1 VADLANLRISVDSRD
16 VKKAQDD
23 LRALGYTSTQVEG
36 STKKMSSAF
45 GALKSV
51 LGGLGL
57 ALVVREFV
65 QMADSVALLEARI
78 KSVTPAGADLVN
90 IQKQLVGI
98 AKENM
103 VALDATAS
111 LYTKLAKPIRAL
123 GGDIQTTLN
132 ITSAFTKALKIG
144 GASAQEASSAI
155 LQFGQAM
162 ASGVLRGDEFNS
174 IAEASPRILQAIA
187 EGSGIAAGALRK
199 MAADGA
205 LTAGVIGGA
214 LLTQMVALEAE
225 AMRIPQTVDGAFTN
239 FKTDLAL
246 VASDINKNVGLTSAL
261 ISVFATLSSTVGALG
276 SIAGSSIVAFSQF
289 MRENEEIVTAATY
302 AVISL
307 GGAMLSLAVAARVA
321 AIVTMLSGTIAGL
334 VSATL
339 AARLGFVAMSATMGI
354 MPAIFFA
361 VRTAAIA
368 LYASLGPL
376 GWAMAAVGAAA
387 AFMATRYVSAKQKMA
402 DAQKQTTEYTAELG
416 ALEKRIKAV
425 SSGDAGKVKALDD
438 VEQLQQY
445 GNALKERGYTE
456 AQVNNLLRAR
466 AQLQKVE
473 LKQAEQLKNA
483 SQAVPKLK
491 GSKGPSEAEQAAK
504 AAAQARENMQNN
516 IADLETQLGLIKAG
530 TVAEEARTRVQLARQ
545 GASSE
550 QITKL
555 LDLTKQLSAEEKKA
569 ADLKTASENNK
580 AAEQNL
586 ALIKQEIALL
596 DQGYSIAEASL
607 RLQLAKTG
615 VTQEQI
621 NQIVAETAAL
631 DGRKKAIEEGIKA
644 VEDTKK
650 AAEDAQKAFDN
661 LKIDIN
667 FDAVFGDMG
676 KAMGGVVSVFDQML
690 DRQEKYN
697 DAMADASMDEAKRAA
712 LQQRNA
718 RLQINQYANLVSA
731 AKGFFKEGTGGYK
744 AMEAAEKA
752 FRLFELVMA
761 AKSAAVKIGL
771 ITGTT
776 AAVVAGSATETAVTA
791 AAEGA
796 KTGITL
802 AGAAARIPV
811 KIAEGAAS
819 MFASLGP
826 LGFAAVA
833 AMVGVMAAFG
843 FSGGGSKAPPKY
855 NTGTGTV
862 FGDSSA
868 QSESLTNSIQRL
880 AEIDKL
886 TMRYSGQMAASLR
899 SIEANIGGLAGLLVR
914 TGDITASGAN
924 VKTGTSGIGDIN
936 KTLGG
941 LISKIPVLG
950 SVFGGLLSAV
960 GSVVNALFGSKT
972 SIIGQGISGVAQTM
986 REILEG
992 GFEAQNFTNVQTKRK
1007 FFGITTS
1014 TRYSTQTTAASE
1026 EVNRQ
1031 FTLILDGFYD
1041 AITAS
1046 ANPLGLALDEIETR
1060 LDGFVV
1066 NIGQINLTGLTG
1078 QEIQEKLTAVFSAA
1092 ADSMARAAIAG
1103 LDDFQKVGEGY
1114 FETVVRVSSG
1124 VEEASYLLSQLGVQA
1139 IAYTEILNKQGDVGA
1154 EIIRQSVTL
1163 KDASIGVAGGFAEI
1177 ITNADGAARDLYE
1190 LVVALRSTQDA
1201 IEAIG
1206 GKAERLTTFML
1217 AGAGGADKLNEGLSF
1232 IFENFLSE
1240 AERSA
1245 ALTKQLGREFDRLGV
1260 KLPES
1265 ITGFRDLI
1273 GGIDTA
1279 TEEGQ
1284 RLYGALVALAPQF
1297 GELMKTFGEGS
1308 AKVQSF
1314 DEALSSFTDQ
1324 MEAIKQQQESAIDT
1338 LRGAVGRLAKEAS
1351 DAEENLRKIYSAEMS
1366 KLDAI
1371 IGARAAAVTAVQQ
1384 AYAREAEVFRDAAS
1398 NFRALGESIRSF
1410 ASGIFG
1416 ELIGPSSKLEQARQG
1431 FINLVDAA
1439 RGGSRSALEAIPS
1452 AGAQLTDVIAATATS
1467 RTDMLRQLL
1476 AVNALTQEAAL
1487 YADEQAS
1494 VAELQ
1499 LEKLEKQ
1506 FDVLTE
1512 LLGVSREAAASNVT
1526 FANAVTAL
1534 LSADKASAIAEVQK
1548 QLITQ
1553 QIGSIIDLT
1562 ESTDTLA
1569 QAISKVD
1576 DARSNLTAVR
1586 EAIEAAGLS
1595 QYIEE
1600 IKKTGIREAAEAMV
1614 GLEQALEAEIDLRA
1628 SAMPEIV
1635 AAYDKAQ
1642 AAIKEVQN
1650 ATEKR
1655 IAAYD
1660 EQMTKRAGELQQ
1672 TYREL
1677 REEEAKK
1684 MAEAVATV
1692 TDSADAKIAAV
1703 TDAFT
1708 KIAALYDLKIA
1719 EVRMQTE
1726 VAANAMRDASNRLWS
1741 AADLLASSTSETGS
1755 ASQIA
1760 AANDNAKMLSTGLGY
1775 VATRVDA
1782 SSLSNFNSE
1791 TRVVSTLMWI
1801 KALLENQRAPSVSVG
1816 GPVINV
1822 DVSAPVVTVSSPI
1835 INVSAPVVTVP
1846 VSVHNAISTVVTAA
1860 SATTTATSTVTPA
1873 NSSVVPA
1880 ITTTVSE
1887 AVPTVT
1893 ATSNV
1898 TTEMVKLPTIT
1909 SSSGNMQDFGVGAN
1923 TDEFAMGGMHDGG
1936 WRLVGE
1942 NGPELEYTGP
1952 SRIYNNGQTSEM
1964 LNNGELVAEVKYLRE
1979 ELRNAMFQVAKNTGK
1994 SYDMLN
2000 RWNGNGLPETR
2011 DVAA

>member
-1 VADLANLRISVDSRD
+1 MADLANLRISVDSRE
-16 VKKAQDD
+16 VKSAISDLNQLSGASSGAEQGATKA
-23 LRALGYTSTQVEG
+23 
-36 STKKMSSAF
+36 SSAF
-45 GALKSV
+45 R
-51 LGGLGL
+51 GLGAVLASLGIAAIAREAIMLADTFTRMSGQL
-57 ALVVREFV
+57 ALVTRNAE
-65 QMADSVALLEARI
+65 QLAAAE
-78 KSVTPAGADLVN
+78 
-90 IQKQLVGI
+90 KQLF
-98 AKENM
+98 AM
-103 VALDATAS
+103 S
-111 LYTKLAKPIRAL
+111 
-123 GGDIQTTLN
+123 QTTRVGYESTVSLFSRLARSTEN
-132 ITSAFTKALKIG
+132 LGVSQQSVMRVTETINKAMIVSGTSAEQASGALM
-144 GASAQEASSAI
+144 Q
-155 LQFGQAM
+155 LGQAF
-162 ASGVLRGDEFNS
+162 ASGALRGDELNS
-174 IAEASPRILQAIA
+174 VMEGMPRVAQAIA
-187 EGSGIAAGALRK
+187 EGMGITVGELRKLGAQGKLTGAEVYAALLKMGDDIDSEFKRMPMTVAQSMTVLSNSLMLFVAEADRATGFTAALAAGIVSLSNNLDNIRRVAEVVIVGVAGMAAAFVALRVAMGIQAIVAYISQLVALQFALGATSTASALAGAGIK
-199 MAADGA
+199 GLQAVLASTGWGLAIVAVGALAGAFYALGDAQRQAKADTDNLITSLRSLAAARSEDFASKRLELQMAINEKRQEIDAAKGRVASGATRGLNFGVDELEWDLIKLQGALNGVDYIYKKAGESSESFATSVQTTGDKVKKAADPLQKYRDALADMVEEGKKIGMTAEQIKAFEVQKLVTGA
-205 LTAGVIGGA
+205 VALKNEELAKQLRNVGA
-214 LLTQMVALEAE
+214 ANAEKQAQYDAKEIADGYKLEAE
-225 AMRIPQTVDGAFTN
+225 AIGKTAIELKQLEINQKAATVAAGPLRDAIIANGAI
-239 FKTDLAL
+239 L
-246 VASDINKNVGLTSAL
+246 VAS
-261 ISVFATLSSTVGALG
+261 
-276 SIAGSSIVAFSQF
+276 
-289 MRENEEIVTAATY
+289 M
-302 AVISL
+302 
-307 GGAMLSLAVAARVA
+307 
-321 AIVTMLSGTIAGL
+321 
-334 VSATL
+334 
-339 AARLGFVAMSATMGI
+339 
-354 MPAIFFA
+354 
-361 VRTAAIA
+361 
-368 LYASLGPL
+368 
-376 GWAMAAVGAAA
+376 
-387 AFMATRYVSAKQKMA
+387 
-402 DAQKQTTEYTAELG
+402 
-416 ALEKRIKAV
+416 KA
-425 SSGDAGKVKALDD
+425 
-438 VEQLQQY
+438 
-445 GNALKERGYTE
+445 
-456 AQVNNLLRAR
+456 
-466 AQLQKVE
+466 VE
-473 LKQAEQLKNA
+473 LKK
-483 SQAVPKLK
+483 
-491 GSKGPSEAEQAAK
+491 EADEK
-504 AAAQARENMQNN
+504 A
-516 IADLETQLGLIKAG
+516 T
-530 TVAEEARTRVQLARQ
+530 
-545 GASSE
+545 
-550 QITKL
+550 
-555 LDLTKQLSAEEKKA
+555 KA
-569 ADLKTASENNK
+569 AD
-580 AAEQNL
+580 
-586 ALIKQEIALL
+586 
-596 DQGYSIAEASL
+596 DY
-607 RLQLAKTG
+607 
-615 VTQEQI
+615 
-621 NQIVAETAAL
+621 
-631 DGRKKAIEEGIKA
+631 KKALE
-644 VEDTKK
+644 
-650 AAEDAQKAFDN
+650 AFN
-661 LKIDIN
+661 SLKVDIN
-667 FDAVFGDMG
+667 FDAIFGDMG
-676 KAMGGVVSVFDQML
+676 KSMGGVVSVFDQML

-862 FGDSSA
+862 FGDTSA
-868 QSESLTNSIQRL
+868 QSESLSNSIDRL

-899 SIEANIGGLAGLLVR
+899 NIEANIGGLANLLIR
-914 TGDITASGAN
+914 TGDIAASGAGI
-924 VKTGTSGIGDIN
+924 KTGTSGIGDIN
-936 KTLGG
+936 KTIGN

-950 SVFGGLLSAV
+950 SVLGGLMSAV
-960 GSVVNALFGSKT
+960 GSIVNALFGSRT
-972 SIIGQGISGVAQTM
+972 SIIGQGISAISQTM
-986 REILEG
+986 SQILMT
-992 GFEAQNFTNVQTKRK
+992 GFEAQNFTNVQTKKK

-1014 TRYSTQTTAASE
+1014 TRYSTQNTEASA
-1026 EVNRQ
+1026 EVERQ
-1031 FTLILDGFYD
+1031 FTLILNGFYE

-1046 ANPLGLALDEIETR
+1046 ANPLGLSLAEIEDK
-1060 LDGFVV
+1060 LSNFVV
-1066 NIGQINLTGLTG
+1066 SIGQINLYGLTG
-1078 QEIQEKLTAVFSAA
+1078 EQVQEQLQAVFSAA
-1092 ADSMARAAIAG
+1092 ADNMARAAIIG

-1177 ITNADGAARDLYE
+1177 ITNADGAARDLYD

-1217 AGAGGADKLNEGLSF
+1217 SGAGGVDELNEGLSF

-1265 ITGFRDLI
+1265 VAGFRQLI
-1273 GGIDTA
+1273 GGINTA

-1297 GELMKTFGEGS
+1297 GELMETFDKGS
-1308 AKVQSF
+1308 GRLQSF
-1314 DEALSSFTDQ
+1314 DEALASFTDQ
-1324 MEAIKQQQESAIDT
+1324 MEAIKQQQEDAINT

-1351 DAEENLRKIYSAEMS
+1351 DAEQNLRKIYSAEMS

-1614 GLEQALEAEIDLRA
+1614 GLEQALEAEIDLR
-1628 SAMPEIV
+1628 SAALPEIV

-1642 AAIKEVQN
+1642 AAIKEVQE

-1677 REEEAKK
+1677 RENEAEK
-1684 MAEAVATV
+1684 MAEAIKSVS
-1692 TDSADAKIAAV
+1692 DSADAKIVAV
-1703 TDAFT
+1703 TDAFA
-1708 KIAALYDLKIA
+1708 KIAAAYDLKIA

-1726 VAANAMRDASNRLWS
+1726 LAANAMRDASNRLWS
-1741 AADLLASSTSETGS
+1741 AADLLASSVIQTGS
-1755 ASQIA
+1755 ASDIT
-1760 AANDNAKMLSTGLGY
+1760 AANDNAEMLATGLNY

-1822 DVSAPVVTVSSPI
+1822 AVSPPVVTVSSPI
-1835 INVSAPVVTVP
+1835 INVTAPIVNVP
-1846 VSVHNAISTVVTAA
+1846 VSVHNAISTVVTAT
-1860 SATTTATSTVTPA
+1860 SATTTAASTVTPA
-1873 NSSVVPA
+1873 ASSMVAANSV
-1880 ITTTVSE
+1880 TVSE

-1893 ATSNV
+1893 TASNV
-1898 TTEMVKLPTIT
+1898 TTEMVEFPTINYG
-1909 SSSGNMQDFGVGAN
+1909 SGVPQLA
-1923 TDEFAMGGMHDGG
+1923 TGGMHDGG